1 MVPGPGP
8 TTPTPPEHEP
18 LQGGRPDAP
27 SAIGWW
33 GVRVSGASSRPFPA
47 VRHHGRVT
55 DRADLPAPTDPG
67 TAPAGALLTVT
78 GPDRPGVTAALFAAL
93 DQVELEQAG
102 VGPVEVLDVEQVV
115 VHGQL
120 VLGVMVRGGT
130 AEHTGSLAD
139 LLGPTAADVAARTGM
154 QVTVEPTAPTAAPT
168 AAPQERTVRHHV
180 IVLGQPVPPAAV
192 AGAAQAIAGVGGN
205 IEAIRRLSDYPVTS
219 FELTVSGAGSTELR
233 TALGTVAAATGTDVA
248 VEQTGL
254 ARRSKRLIVLDV
266 DSTLVRGEV
275 IDELAARAGRAA
287 EVARITAAAM
297 NGELDFE
304 ESLRARVAVLA
315 GLPVGV
321 LDEVR
326 EHLVL
331 TPGARTLI
339 RTLQRLGFRCGIVS
353 GGFTQ
358 ITDPLAAE
366 LGLDFAAANTLE
378 VADGRLTGGLVGE
391 VVDRAG
397 KARALARFA
406 GEYGIPLEQTVAVG
420 DGAND
425 LDMLNAAGLGIAFN
439 AKPMVREQA
448 HAALNQPY
456 LDAVLQVLGFTR
468 DDVLDATP
476 TSS

>member
-1 MVPGPGP
+1 M
-8 TTPTPPEHEP
+8 
-18 LQGGRPDAP
+18 
-27 SAIGWW
+27 
-33 GVRVSGASSRPFPA
+33 
-47 VRHHGRVT
+47 T
-55 DRADLPAPTDPG
+55 DRAAVPGLIDPDPAS
-67 TAPAGALLTVT
+67 AGALLTVT
-78 GPDRPGVTAALFAAL
+78 GADRPGVTATLFAAL
-93 DQVELEQAG
+93 QEAG
-102 VGPVEVLDVEQVV
+102 AEPVEVVDVEQVV

-120 VLGVMVRGGT
+120 VLGVVVRSAREPDDGG
-130 AEHTGSLAD
+130 LAD
-139 LLGPTAADVAARTGM
+139 RLTAVAADVAARTGM
-154 QVTVEPTAPTAAPT
+154 QVAVEPTAGAVGR
-168 AAPQERTVRHHV
+168 ERTARHHV
-180 IVLGQPVPPAAV
+180 IVLGRPVPPAAV
-192 AGAAQAIAGVGGN
+192 AGAARAIAGVGGN

-219 FELTVSGAGSTELR
+219 FELTVSGAGSTALR
-233 TALGTVAAATGTDVA
+233 TALATVAAETGTDVA

-304 ESLRARVAVLA
+304 QSLRARVAVLA
-315 GLPVGV
+315 GLPVSV

-358 ITDPLAAE
+358 ITDPLAAA

-406 GEYGIPLEQTVAVG
+406 DEHGIPLEQTVAVG

-439 AKPMVREQA
+439 AKPVVREQA

-468 DDVLDATP
+468 DEVLDAG
-476 TSS
+476 

>member
-1 MVPGPGP
+1 VVRHDERVTHCAPV
-8 TTPTPPEHEP
+8 
-18 LQGGRPDAP
+18 LSAP
-27 SAIGWW
+27 SGSP
-33 GVRVSGASSRPFPA
+33 VDS
-47 VRHHGRVT
+47 T
-55 DRADLPAPTDPG
+55 APTF
-67 TAPAGALLTVT
+67 LLTVT
-78 GPDRPGVTAALFAAL
+78 GADHPGVTAALFAAL
-93 DQVELEQAG
+93 AG
-102 VGPVEVLDVEQVV
+102 TAPAPVEVVDVEQVV

-120 VLGVMVRGGT
+120 ALGVVVREILAEDGGVPAEPGVLLERLGVLASEVST
-130 AEHTGSLAD
+130 A
-139 LLGPTAADVAARTGM
+139 TGM
-154 QVTVEPTAPTAAPT
+154 QVAVETSAAGSGT
-168 AAPQERTVRHHV
+168 EERPGRPHHV
-180 IVLGQPVPPAAV
+180 IVLGRPVPPAAV
-192 AGAAQAIAGVGGN
+192 AGAAQAIAAVGGN
-205 IEAIRRLSDYPVTS
+205 IDAIRRLSDYPVTS
-219 FELTVSGAGSTELR
+219 FELTVSGARSTELR
-233 TALGTVAAATGTDVA
+233 TALATVAAETGTDIA
-248 VEQTGL
+248 VEQVGL

-304 ESLRARVAVLA
+304 ESLRARVAALA
-315 GLPVGV
+315 GLPASV

-353 GGFTQ
+353 GGFSQ
-358 ITDPLAAE
+358 ITDPLAAT

-378 VADGRLTGGLVGE
+378 VADGKLTGGLVGE

-406 GEYGIPLEQTVAVG
+406 AQYGIPLEQTVAVG

-439 AKPMVREQA
+439 AKPVVRAQA
-448 HAALNQPY
+448 DAALNQPY

-468 DDVLDATP
+468 EEVLDAGSTVAEQA
-476 TSS
+476 

>member
-1 MVPGPGP
+1 
-8 TTPTPPEHEP
+8 
-18 LQGGRPDAP
+18 
-27 SAIGWW
+27 
-33 GVRVSGASSRPFPA
+33 
-47 VRHHGRVT
+47 VT
-55 DRADLPAPTDPG
+55 DAAVPAPIVP
-67 TAPAGALLTVT
+67 APLAVGALLTVT

-93 DQVELEQAG
+93 QASG
-102 VGPVEVLDVEQVV
+102 THPVEVVDVEQVV

-120 VLGVMVRGGT
+120 VLGVAVRAVAST
-130 AEHTGSLAD
+130 SALAE
-139 LLGPTAADVAARTGM
+139 LLRPVAADVAARTGM
-154 QVTVEPTAPTAAPT
+154 HVTVEPTDESTAEDVTQP
-168 AAPQERTVRHHV
+168 ERTARHHV
-180 IVLGQPVPPAAV
+180 IVLGRPVPPAAV
-192 AGAAQAIAGVGGN
+192 AGAARAIAGVGGN

-233 TALGTVAAATGTDVA
+233 TALGIVAAETGTDVA
-248 VEQTGL
+248 VEQAGL
-254 ARRSKRLIVLDV
+254 SRRSKRLIVLDV
-266 DSTLVRGEV
+266 DSTLVQGEV
-275 IDELAARAGRAA
+275 IDELAARAGRAD

-297 NGELDFE
+297 NGDLDFE
-304 ESLRARVAVLA
+304 QSLRARVAVLA

-358 ITDPLAAE
+358 ITDPLAAA

-378 VADGRLTGGLVGE
+378 VADGKLTGGLVGE

-406 GEYGIPLEQTVAVG
+406 AEHGIPLEQTVAVG

-439 AKPMVREQA
+439 AKPIVREQA

-468 DDVLDATP
+468 DEVLDASP
-476 TSS
+476 TE

>member
-1 MVPGPGP
+1 MSGV
-8 TTPTPPEHEP
+8 TDH
-18 LQGGRPDAP
+18 AP
-27 SAIGWW
+27 SPT
-33 GVRVSGASSRPFPA
+33 R
-47 VRHHGRVT
+47 T
-55 DRADLPAPTDPG
+55 EPAPDVDRDG
-67 TAPAGALLTVT
+67 VLLTVT
-78 GPDRPGVTAALFAAL
+78 GADRPGVTAALFTAL
-93 DQVELEQAG
+93 DALGEPQVEVVDL
-102 VGPVEVLDVEQVV
+102 EQVV

-120 VLGVMVRGGT
+120 VLGALVLEAGQPGPAL
-130 AEHTGSLAD
+130 AERLTG
-139 LLGPTAADVAARTGM
+139 AAQGVAAATGM
-154 QVTVEPTAPTAAPT
+154 EVTVEPVGRAAT
-168 AAPQERTVRHHV
+168 RSGRRHQV
-180 IVLGQPVPPAAV
+180 IVLGRPVPPAAV
-192 AGAAQAIAGVGGN
+192 AGAAQAISDVGGN
-205 IEAIRRLSDYPVTS
+205 IDAIRRLSDYPVTS

-233 TALGTVAAATGTDVA
+233 TALATVAARTGTDIA
-248 VEQTGL
+248 VEQAGF

-304 ESLRARVAVLA
+304 QSLRARVAALA

-353 GGFTQ
+353 GGFSQ
-358 ITDPLAAE
+358 ITDPLAE
-366 LGLDFAAANTLE
+366 SLGLDFAAANTLE
-378 VADGRLTGGLVGE
+378 VADGKLTGGLVGE

-406 GEYGIPLEQTVAVG
+406 AEHGIPMDQTVAVG

-439 AKPMVREQA
+439 AKPFVREQA
-448 HAALNQPY
+448 DTALNQPY

-468 DDVLDATP
+468 DEVVEGSEGQA
-476 TSS
+476 

>member
-1 MVPGPGP
+1 VPA
-8 TTPTPPEHEP
+8 
-18 LQGGRPDAP
+18 DAT
-27 SAIGWW
+27 A
-33 GVRVSGASSRPFPA
+33 A
-47 VRHHGRVT
+47 VRHHGGVT
-55 DRADLPAPTDPG
+55 DRATVPAPIDPDPG
-67 TAPAGALLTVT
+67 SAGALLTVT
-78 GPDRPGVTAALFAAL
+78 GPDRPGVTATLFAAL
-93 DQVELEQAG
+93 QSAG
-102 VGPVEVLDVEQVV
+102 PEPVEVVDVEQVV

-120 VLGVMVRGGT
+120 VLGVVVRGSADAGTLADRLRAT
-130 AEHTGSLAD
+130 AE
-139 LLGPTAADVAARTGM
+139 DVAGRTGM
-154 QVTVEPTAPTAAPT
+154 QVTVEPIDVAAGS
-168 AAPQERTVRHHV
+168 QERTARHHV
-180 IVLGQPVPPAAV
+180 IVLGRPVPPAAV
-192 AGAAQAIAGVGGN
+192 AGAARAIAGVGGN
-205 IEAIRRLSDYPVTS
+205 IEVIRRLSDYPVTS
-219 FELTVSGAGSTELR
+219 FELTVSGAGSTALR
-233 TALGTVAAATGTDVA
+233 TALATVAAETGTDVA
-248 VEQTGL
+248 VEQAGL
-254 ARRSKRLIVLDV
+254 TRRSKRLIVLDV

-304 ESLRARVAVLA
+304 QSLRARVAVLA
-315 GLPVGV
+315 GLPVSV

-353 GGFTQ
+353 GGFSQ
-358 ITDPLAAE
+358 ITDPLAAA

-439 AKPMVREQA
+439 AKPIVREQA

-468 DDVLDATP
+468 DEVLDAV
-476 TSS
+476 

>member
-1 MVPGPGP
+1 MAAVPLDPAP
-8 TTPTPPEHEP
+8 RTSPTALATTP
-18 LQGGRPDAP
+18 R
-27 SAIGWW
+27 
-33 GVRVSGASSRPFPA
+33 
-47 VRHHGRVT
+47 
-55 DRADLPAPTDPG
+55 
-67 TAPAGALLTVT
+67 ALLTVS
-78 GPDRPGVTAALFAAL
+78 GGDRPGITARLFAAL
-93 DQVELEQAG
+93 AAPGGEHP
-102 VGPVEVLDVEQVV
+102 PVEVVDVEQVV

-120 VLGVMVRGGT
+120 VLGVVVGALPAEGGPVVDE
-130 AEHTGSLAD
+130 EHFLAALD
-139 LLGPTAADVAARTGM
+139 RLATDVAAATGVRV
-154 QVTVEPTAPTAAPT
+154 QVESAADAGLDAAPEGR
-168 AAPQERTVRHHV
+168 PHHV
-180 IVLGQPVPPAAV
+180 ILLGRPIPPEAV
-192 AGAAQAIAGVGGN
+192 AGAASAIAGIGGN

-219 FELTVSGAGSTELR
+219 FELTVSGAEATELR
-233 TALGTVAAATGTDVA
+233 TALASVASTTAADIA
-248 VEQTGL
+248 VEQVGL

-297 NGELDFE
+297 NGELDFAQ
-304 ESLRARVAVLA
+304 SLRARVAALA
-315 GLPVGV
+315 GLPVEV

-326 EHLVL
+326 EALVL

-358 ITDPLAAE
+358 ITDPLAE
-366 LGLDFAAANTLE
+366 QLGLDFAAANTLE

-391 VVDRAG
+391 IVDRAG

-406 GEYGIPLEQTVAVG
+406 DQYGIPLDQTVAVG

-439 AKPMVREQA
+439 AKPYVREQA
-448 HAALNQPY
+448 HTALNQPY

-468 DDVLDATP
+468 DEVLDALPGT
-476 TSS
+476 